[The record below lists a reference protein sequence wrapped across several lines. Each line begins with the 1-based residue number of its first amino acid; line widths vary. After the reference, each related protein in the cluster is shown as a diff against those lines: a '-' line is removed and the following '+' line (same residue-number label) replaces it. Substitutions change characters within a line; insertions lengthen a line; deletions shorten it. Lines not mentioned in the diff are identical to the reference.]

1 MPPGDL
7 HGNFRDLV
15 CFEKVLWRMGPVL
28 TPASFLFLG
37 DYVDRG
43 QNGFEVVAYLLA
55 QKLLMP
61 AKFSLIRGNHE
72 IRAVQETF
80 SYKGYVGLANTKMNS
95 GIAVV
100 V

>member
-1 MPPGDL
+1 
-7 HGNFRDLV
+7 
-15 CFEKVLWRMGPVL
+15 MGPVL

-61 AKFSLIRGNHE
+61 TKFSLIRGNHE